1 MPADKASRIAQLR
14 AADAKGSPKDRPSET
29 VRSSLLAALELGE
42 ALLEDEGSLV
52 LSDGDLLHGD
62 LDAHLVIRASSLGA
76 SVFLVGVVLAAAGI
90 EDGDDGGLQQRDKT
104 TTDRGQSPAVRSRG
118 NTCRK
123 LD

>member
-1 MPADKASRIAQLR
+1 LPADKASRIAQLR

-62 LDAHLVIRASSLGA
+62 LDAHLIVRAVGLGA
-76 SVFLVGVVLAAAGI
+76 GVLLVGVVLAAAGI
-90 EDGDDGGLQQRDKT
+90 EDGDDRGLRKPSQEKT
-104 TTDRGQSPAVRSRG
+104 LANRP
-118 NTCRK
+118 
-123 LD
+123 